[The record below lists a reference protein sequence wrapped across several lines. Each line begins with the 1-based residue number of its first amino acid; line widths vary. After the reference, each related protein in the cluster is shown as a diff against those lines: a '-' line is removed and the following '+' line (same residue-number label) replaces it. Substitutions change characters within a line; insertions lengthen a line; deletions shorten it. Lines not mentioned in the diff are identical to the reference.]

1 MQSTIILNEQIE
13 LKKRQRFTLKK
24 STNLQ
29 IKRESK
35 KMKSTQ
41 NAYLVKS
48 LMAYFMQY
56 KKQNI
61 FFMDIAINE

>member
-35 KMKSTQ
+35 KMKSTK

-61 FFMDIAINE
+61 FFMDMAINE